1 MGAEIDRGDAE
12 IERVEERRGA
22 EDGNAEDPERDGG
35 VRRNEKR
42 CRQAEERDN
51 RSPERKEV
59 QRGEGH
65 FACTDLQRKEIVS
78 EAGLGRRG
86 KHQKN
91 HQRTVERGERGKT
104 IRRVAKAGEER
115 EMHARPDQMDA
126 HEQRHG
132 HAQENAE
139 QRQPKI
145 VQPNRLV
152 VSAENAARQKAAP
165 RRFLVICPAMVD
177 GHACSDETP
186 DPPKNAPR
194 E

>member
-1 MGAEIDRGDAE
+1 MRG
-12 IERVEERRGA
+12 
-22 EDGNAEDPERDGG
+22 
-35 VRRNEKR
+35 NEKR
-42 CRQAEERDN
+42 CRQAEERGN

-65 FACTDLQRKEIVS
+65 FACADLQRKEIVS

-91 HQRTVERGERGKT
+91 HQRTVERGERGKA

-115 EMHARPDQMDA
+115 KMHPRPYQVDA
-126 HEQRHG
+126 HEQRHR
-132 HAQENAE
+132 HPKKNTEE
-139 QRQPKI
+139 REPKI
-145 VQPNRLV
+145 VEPDGLV